1 MAKRFLALFVLIF
14 SVVKANA
21 DVKSNAN
28 QKNEEVRSSL
38 ERVSS
43 NCQDSEPFFIKNR
56 SRKAKKPYLTVDLA
70 TNAVNGGRK
79 TGEANQQW
87 MWRDCG
93 KDGDGN
99 LVNIATGL
107 CLTKKGK
114 GGMVAECEETK
125 FWFWYEVDGTLEN
138 ERFEWAR
145 LVKQKSALQLVTEMK
160 YLKGTDTP
168 WDWFRWDIEYVEAP
182 KTAPY
187 KLQPEDPGC
196 YESDCPPGCQ
206 LVLIAKLL
214 TPFGG
219 LYYGIPAKESHIAVS
234 PNTRLYKST
243 GQTAMGTW
251 GDWALTYYMFHHREL
266 NMWVIAEGED
276 ALTSLGS
283 EKILAQSGLS
293 GSSVIPMTENGIYSV
308 QWTWEDIYPY
318 CMDMNSNKCKYD
330 GYKPDETSRSLM
342 HKSYPFSENEDGQVV
357 TQFTYKGET
366 YEVSQRTDSEGA
378 LIYATRG
385 LPLDLP
391 IMGRTNLGDP
401 NALPRQYR
409 VFSFSEENGFTD
421 VEDFDPSLAVT
432 DRVNDN
438 NRHIQAASISTGIK
452 IPSSSG
458 LPWWS
463 DSGKANSWELQM
475 DITVTHSTNGTY
487 FMTVGWGPG
496 GYSGIQQ
503 TPSTRYVP
511 SGKNFLFSMW
521 DTNTD
526 NHGNAEGGTPSYSY
540 VDKLNEEADVGGKIG
555 VINRKFGGEGTGQQ
569 IQIDYPWAIGDTTTA
584 FIRGFRTSV
593 GGEEWCVSSGLRAP
607 GREEV
612 FLARFCR
619 KSPEDVL
626 KGWGFYVF
634 IEDWIGWPSCPATGF
649 EVGFM
654 KQRAAIFSNWKVTV
668 DGKEVET
675 AAPDFRTNLHGY
687 ARGLTDAGMLGDN
700 AFYVSTGGWKYDN
713 PYNP

>member
-1 MAKRFLALFVLIF
+1 
-14 SVVKANA
+14 
-21 DVKSNAN
+21 
-28 QKNEEVRSSL
+28 
-38 ERVSS
+38 
-43 NCQDSEPFFIKNR
+43 
-56 SRKAKKPYLTVDLA
+56 
-70 TNAVNGGRK
+70 
-79 TGEANQQW
+79 

-93 KDGDGN
+93 DMGRN

-107 CLTKKGK
+107 CFTKKGK
-114 GGMVAECEETK
+114 AGMVAECEEMK
-125 FWFWYEVDGTLEN
+125 FWFWYEEDGTLEN

-145 LVKQKSALQLVTEMK
+145 LVKRKSALQLVTEMK
-160 YLKGTDTP
+160 YVKGTDTP
-168 WDWFRWDIEYVEAP
+168 WDWFRWDIEYVDATP

-196 YESDCPPGCQ
+196 YETDCPPGCQ

-234 PNTRLYKST
+234 PKTRLYKST

-251 GDWALTYYMFHHREL
+251 GDWSLTYYMFHHREL

-283 EKILAQSGLS
+283 EKILAQSGVS
-293 GSSVIPMTENGIYSV
+293 GSSVIPLTDYE
-308 QWTWEDIYPY
+308 QWTWEEIYPY
-318 CMDMNSNKCKYD
+318 CMDMNSNKCKYE
-330 GYKPDETSRSLM
+330 GYKPDATSRSLM

-391 IMGRTNLGDP
+391 VMGLTNLQEA
-401 NALPRQYR
+401 NAMPRQYR
-409 VFSFSEENGFTD
+409 VFNFSEEKGFRD
-421 VEDFDPSLAVT
+421 IEDFDPSLALT

-452 IPSSSG
+452 IPASTG

-463 DSGKANSWELQM
+463 DSGRADSWELQM

-540 VDKLNEEADVGGKIG
+540 VDELNEEADVGGQIG
-555 VINRKFGGEGTGQQ
+555 VINRSFGGEGTGQQ

-584 FIRGFRTSV
+584 FIRGSRTSV
-593 GGEEWCVSSGLRAP
+593 DSNEWCVTSGLAAP

-634 IEDWIGWPSCPATGF
+634 IEDWIAWPSCPATGF
-649 EVGFM
+649 EVGYM

-675 AAPDFRTNLHGY
+675 ATPDFRTNLHGY

>member
-1 MAKRFLALFVLIF
+1 MGKGGLLAAVMAKRFLALFVLIF
-14 SVVKANA
+14 SVVK
-21 DVKSNAN
+21 SNAN
-28 QKNEEVRSSL
+28 QKNEETRSSL
-38 ERVSS
+38 ERAGS
-43 NCQDSEPFFIKNR
+43 NCQDSAPFVIKNR
-56 SRKAKKPYLTVDLA
+56 SRKAKKPYLTVDLS

-99 LVNIATGL
+99 LVNVATGL

-125 FWFWYEVDGTLEN
+125 FWFWYEADGTLEN

-168 WDWFRWDIEYVEAP
+168 WDWFRWDIE
-182 KTAPY
+182 
-187 KLQPEDPGC
+187 
-196 YESDCPPGCQ
+196 
-206 LVLIAKLL
+206 
-214 TPFGG
+214 
-219 LYYGIPAKESHIAVS
+219 
-234 PNTRLYKST
+234 
-243 GQTAMGTW
+243 
-251 GDWALTYYMFHHREL
+251 
-266 NMWVIAEGED
+266 
-276 ALTSLGS
+276 
-283 EKILAQSGLS
+283 
-293 GSSVIPMTENGIYSV
+293 
-308 QWTWEDIYPY
+308 
-318 CMDMNSNKCKYD
+318 
-330 GYKPDETSRSLM
+330 
-342 HKSYPFSENEDGQVV
+342 
-357 TQFTYKGET
+357 
-366 YEVSQRTDSEGA
+366 
-378 LIYATRG
+378 
-385 LPLDLP
+385 
-391 IMGRTNLGDP
+391 
-401 NALPRQYR
+401 
-409 VFSFSEENGFTD
+409 
-421 VEDFDPSLAVT
+421 
-432 DRVNDN
+432 
-438 NRHIQAASISTGIK
+438 
-452 IPSSSG
+452 
-458 LPWWS
+458 
-463 DSGKANSWELQM
+463 
-475 DITVTHSTNGTY
+475 
-487 FMTVGWGPG
+487 
-496 GYSGIQQ
+496 
-503 TPSTRYVP
+503 
-511 SGKNFLFSMW
+511 
-521 DTNTD
+521 
-526 NHGNAEGGTPSYSY
+526 Y

-584 FIRGFRTSV
+584 FIRGFRTSI

-634 IEDWIGWPSCPATGF
+634 IEDWIACPSCPATGF

-668 DGKEVET
+668 DMKEVET

>member
-1 MAKRFLALFVLIF
+1 MGKGGLLAAVMAKRFLALFVLIF
-14 SVVKANA
+14 SVVK
-21 DVKSNAN
+21 SNAN
-28 QKNEEVRSSL
+28 QKNEETRSSL
-38 ERVSS
+38 ERAGS
-43 NCQDSEPFFIKNR
+43 NCQDSAPFFIKNR
-56 SRKAKKPYLTVDLA
+56 SRKAKKPYLTVDLS

-99 LVNIATGL
+99 LVNVATGL

-145 LVKQKSALQLVTEMK
+145 LVKQKSALQFVTEMK

-234 PNTRLYKST
+234 PKTRLYKST
-243 GQTAMGTW
+243 GQTAIGTW
-251 GDWALTYYMFHHREL
+251 GDWALTYYM
-266 NMWVIAEGED
+266 
-276 ALTSLGS
+276 
-283 EKILAQSGLS
+283 
-293 GSSVIPMTENGIYSV
+293 
-308 QWTWEDIYPY
+308 
-318 CMDMNSNKCKYD
+318 
-330 GYKPDETSRSLM
+330 
-342 HKSYPFSENEDGQVV
+342 
-357 TQFTYKGET
+357 
-366 YEVSQRTDSEGA
+366 
-378 LIYATRG
+378 
-385 LPLDLP
+385 
-391 IMGRTNLGDP
+391 
-401 NALPRQYR
+401 
-409 VFSFSEENGFTD
+409 FSFSEENGFTD

-526 NHGNAEGGTPSYSY
+526 NHGNAEGGTP
-540 VDKLNEEADVGGKIG
+540 
-555 VINRKFGGEGTGQQ
+555 
-569 IQIDYPWAIGDTTTA
+569 
-584 FIRGFRTSV
+584 
-593 GGEEWCVSSGLRAP
+593 
-607 GREEV
+607 
-612 FLARFCR
+612 
-619 KSPEDVL
+619 
-626 KGWGFYVF
+626 
-634 IEDWIGWPSCPATGF
+634 
-649 EVGFM
+649 
-654 KQRAAIFSNWKVTV
+654 
-668 DGKEVET
+668 
-675 AAPDFRTNLHGY
+675 
-687 ARGLTDAGMLGDN
+687 
-700 AFYVSTGGWKYDN
+700 
-713 PYNP
+713 